1 MPEVTFSTLV
11 MSLHSSA
18 FFHMGELAGP
28 DGAFAPKNKLLTQH
42 SIDTLT
48 MLKDKTRGNLTPEE
62 KELVSNSLAE
72 LKLSFVKIFCEDTA
86 ANAG

>member
-1 MPEVTFSTLV
+1 MPEVTFITLV

-28 DGAFAPKNKLLTQH
+28 DGSVAPKNKLLAQH

-48 MLKDKTRGNLTPEE
+48 MLQDKTSGNLTREE

-72 LKLSFVKIFCEDTA
+72 LKLAFVKIFSEEMV
-86 ANAG
+86 ANVG